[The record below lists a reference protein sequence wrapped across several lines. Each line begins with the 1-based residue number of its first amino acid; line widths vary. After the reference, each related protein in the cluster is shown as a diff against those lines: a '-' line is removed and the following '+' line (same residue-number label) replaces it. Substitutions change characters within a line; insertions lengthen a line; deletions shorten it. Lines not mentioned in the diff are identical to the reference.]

1 MTEKKI
7 NRYKNAARSKALPAR
22 LTAAL
27 LLAALVSGS
36 AAALPAYAADT
47 AGYTTGYFA
56 GSAETASDESMDA
69 DASAYE
75 TDAESGDTE
84 QTEAEQEGAGSSG
97 SVQSDA
103 EQSDDLQAGEST
115 DVNESGSVDIIQDS
129 IVIARKDSA
138 ALELYSYPSD
148 GLIWTSS
155 KPSVAE
161 VSQDGTVTGRSVGT
175 AVIRCE
181 SAADGEQYDSC
192 SVTVKLGNSEAVFLA
207 HKGYSGIAPEN
218 TLPAIREAVRAGFDG
233 VELDVYELKKEKR
246 RKYKP
251 FILIS
256 HDNTLKRLTGK
267 KGKIDRLTHKNYKK
281 YKIRYHVN
289 GIKKYGVQTFP
300 TIEQAMKTAWRE
312 ADKAGKKNFIIE
324 LDIKQ
329 KTISKSA
336 VKKIIRLAGKRRVRI
351 NSSHYQV
358 IRKFKKYRKYK
369 TTELWMFKD
378 KKTVAQRKAFI
389 NQAKKLKVKGVS
401 MPPECWNSSLIK
413 YAKKKHLKLATRTN
427 SPAQA
432 QKLIDK
438 GFERVCT
445 GKKIFTD

>member
-1 MTEKKI
+1 MIRIKKT
-7 NRYKNAARSKALPAR
+7 ADRSRVISAR

-36 AAALPAYAADT
+36 AAALPAYAADASEDRDGYS
-47 AGYTTGYFA
+47 AGFRTGYFEE
-56 GSAETASDESMDA
+56 SSDQTGDEAVDV

-75 TDAESGDTE
+75 TGTE
-84 QTEAEQEGAGSSG
+84 TKEAEGAA
-97 SVQSDA
+97 A
-103 EQSDDLQAGEST
+103 EHAGEVQAETS
-115 DVNESGSVDIIQDS
+115 ESVSIDIIQDS
-129 IVIARKDSA
+129 IVIARKNEA
-138 ALELYSYPSD
+138 ALDLYSYPEA
-148 GLIWTSS
+148 GLIWSSS

-161 VSQDGTVTGRSVGT
+161 VSQDGIVTGLSAGT

-181 SAADGEQYDSC
+181 SADNAELYDTC
-192 SVTVKLGNSEAVFLA
+192 SVSVKLGNGEAVFLA

-246 RKYKP
+246 KKYKP

-267 KGKIDRLTHKNYKK
+267 KGKIEKLTHKNYKK

-289 GIKKYGVQTFP
+289 GIKTYGVQTFP

-329 KTISKSA
+329 KTISKAA

-351 NSSHYQV
+351 NSPHYQV
-358 IRKFKKYRKYK
+358 IKKFRKYRKYK

-401 MPPECWNSSLIK
+401 MPPECWNASLIK
-413 YAKKKHLKLATRTN
+413 YAKKKGLKLATRTN
-427 SPAQA
+427 DPVQA

-445 GKKIFTD
+445 GRRLFR